1 MKAKLRLEQIKQ
13 QDKATSSQKM
23 IFLLNPK
30 DTRVYQAL
38 VAWKSITV
46 MFEED
51 AEVDDNASIEQLWE
65 LSASNLKQFAITIG
79 DTVQDAIPRLRQLKN
94 LHLIY
99 PDGSINEQ
107 ARILVSMY
115 IKKKI
120 LEVRGNTQ
128 NE

>member
-1 MKAKLRLEQIKQ
+1 MKAKLRLEQIKI

-30 DTRVYQAL
+30 DTRVYEAL
-38 VAWKSITV
+38 VAWKSIV
-46 MFEED
+46 VDFLEEQ
-51 AEVDDNASIEQLWE
+51 EVDDNATIDALWD
-65 LSASNLKQFAITIG
+65 LSSSNIKEFAITIG

-94 LHLIY
+94 LRLIY

-107 ARILVSMY
+107 ARVIVSMY
-115 IKKKI
+115 IKKKV
-120 LEVRGNTQ
+120 LEVRGNSD